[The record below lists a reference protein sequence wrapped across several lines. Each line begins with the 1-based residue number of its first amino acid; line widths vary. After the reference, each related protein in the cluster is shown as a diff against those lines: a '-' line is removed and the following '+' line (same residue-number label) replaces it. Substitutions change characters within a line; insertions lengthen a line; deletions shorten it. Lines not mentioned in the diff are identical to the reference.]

1 MKMLAI
7 DSSALTATAALSEDD
22 TLICEMTEHTAL
34 THSQTL
40 MPMIDHL
47 LSRAGWKISDID
59 RFVCAA
65 GPGSF
70 TGLRIGIGTVKGL
83 AMGVDAPCV
92 GVSTLKALAYNM
104 VGTEK
109 LIVPI
114 MDARRGEVYCG
125 IYRTVG
131 DRLEAVKPDRAMPLA
146 ELLAELDGDAVFLGD
161 GVPVHKEK
169 IKEILGEK
177 AHFAPLSH
185 QLPRASSLLVAAQ
198 DEPEISYHSLA
209 PTYLRKSQAERE
221 LEEKQ
226 SQERTNP

>member
-7 DSSALTATAALSEDD
+7 DSSALTATAALSEDN
-22 TLICEMTEHTAL
+22 TLVCEMIEHTAL

-47 LSRAGWKISDID
+47 LTRAGWNCADID
-59 RFVCAA
+59 TFVCAK

-83 AMGVDAPCV
+83 AMGADKPVI

-104 VGTEK
+104 VGCEK

-131 DRLEAVKPDRAMPLA
+131 DRLCEVAPDRAMPLR
-146 ELLAELDGDAVFLGD
+146 ELLEELKEDSLFLGD
-161 GVPVHKEK
+161 GVPVHKET
-169 IKEILGEK
+169 ILEVLGEK
-177 AHFAPLSH
+177 THFAPLSH
-185 QLPRASSLLVAAQ
+185 QLPRASSLIVAAQ
-198 DEPEISYHSLA
+198 DEPTLTFHELA

-221 LEEKQ
+221 LEERNK
-226 SQERTNP
+226 PL